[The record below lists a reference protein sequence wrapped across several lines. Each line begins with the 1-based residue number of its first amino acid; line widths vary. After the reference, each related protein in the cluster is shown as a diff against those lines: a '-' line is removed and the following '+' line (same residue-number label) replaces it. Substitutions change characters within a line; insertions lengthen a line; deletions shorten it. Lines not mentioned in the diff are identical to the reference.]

1 MFKKALYILVAV
13 VGLVLIRV
21 FENSLF
27 YDPFI
32 EYFKMDYQFEPFPH
46 YELSKLL
53 FSNVLRFSANA
64 LLSILIIHAVFLKKA
79 LNVFSFKLFGVV
91 LLILTLIFSFLLI
104 SEVGENNKL
113 AFFYVR
119 RFLIQPLFLFILVP
133 AFYYQ
138 QLTDSEK

>member
-1 MFKKALYILVAV
+1 MVKKALYILASI
-13 VGLVLIRV
+13 VGLILIRA
-21 FENSLF
+21 FEHSLF

-32 EYFKMDYQFEPFPH
+32 QYFKMDYQFEPFPP

-64 LLSILIIHAVFLKKA
+64 LLSIVIIHAVFLKKT
-79 LNVFSFKLFGVV
+79 LNIFSLKLFGVV
-91 LLILTLIFSFLLI
+91 LLVLILIFSALLI
-104 SEVGENNKL
+104 SGAGEANKL
-113 AFFYVR
+113 TFFYVR

-138 QLTDSEK
+138 QLTEGKT